1 VEGLVT
7 VIVLLIVVAVIVA
20 AFAGLYVWTRRS
32 ERDVD
37 YAALTDDT
45 TQTDEQR
52 RAKQVGIGF
61 SSSNIGGTL
70 Q

>member
-1 VEGLVT
+1 ML
-7 VIVLLIVVAVIVA
+7 VLLIVAAVVVA

-37 YAALTDDT
+37 YAALTDHT

-52 RAKQVGIGF
+52 RFEQLGIGL
-61 SSSNIGGTL
+61 SSSNIGGSL

>member
-1 VEGLVT
+1 M
-7 VIVLLIVVAVIVA
+7 IVLLLVA
-20 AFAGLYVWTRRS
+20 AGIIAAFIGLYVWTRRS

-37 YAALTDDT
+37 YAELSDET

-52 RAKQVGIGF
+52 RAKQLGIGL

>member
-1 VEGLVT
+1 MV
-7 VIVLLIVVAVIVA
+7 VLLLVIAAVVA
-20 AFAGLYVWTRRS
+20 AFAGLYMWTRRS

-37 YAALTDDT
+37 YAALTEDT

-52 RAKQVGIGF
+52 RAKQVGIGL
-61 SSSNIGGTL
+61 SSGNVSGTL

>member
-1 VEGLVT
+1 M
-7 VIVLLIVVAVIVA
+7 IVLLIVVAAIVA

-32 ERDVD
+32 ERDID
-37 YAALTDDT
+37 YKSMRDT
-45 TQTDEQR
+45 STQTDEQR
-52 RAKQVGIGF
+52 RLEQLAIGL